1 MHCGY
6 MPRSEWRNPQVGVPA
21 DYAGEY
27 CPGWLARQPAVIDG
41 MRAWRAR
48 DQKALEIY
56 DPEGLA
62 NVWEMTELADA
73 AISRYQSERLENIR
87 RNNR

>member
-6 MPRSEWRNPQVGVPA
+6 MPRSEWRNPQVGVGPK
-21 DYAGEY
+21 YEGEY

-48 DQKALEIY
+48 DQNALDIF
-56 DPEGLA
+56 DPERLA
-62 NVWEMTELADA
+62 VVWEMTELADA
-73 AISRYQSERLENIR
+73 AVSQYQAERLAEIKR
-87 RNNR
+87 RQG